1 MELGLGGKRA
11 LVTGASSG
19 IGEAIAKF
27 LANEGVAVVV
37 NGRSEERTLA
47 AADKILANGGQAV
60 AAVGDLQSDEG
71 CAAVARIAD
80 EAFDGIDILVNNA
93 GGTVRGDNPSWD
105 DLDSQDYINSFKINF
120 LAATWLVRHFAP
132 TMIGRNWG
140 RIINMSSVAGRQRVG
155 SMHDYGAAK
164 AALENWSLNLSSNLS
179 PHGVTVNTIAP
190 GMILTEGAQ
199 TFLETL
205 RDQLGWPDDQAE
217 MERRWATDLF
227 PQTIPR
233 LGQAKEIA
241 AAVAL
246 LASPLSD
253 YTTGAVWRID
263 GGISRAL

>member
-1 MELGLGGKRA
+1 MDLGLEGKRA

-19 IGEAIAKF
+19 IGEAVAELLAK
-27 LANEGVAVVV
+27 EGVSVVV
-37 NGRSEERTLA
+37 NGRDDNRTRAVAGKIMADGGWA
-47 AADKILANGGQAV
+47 A

-71 CAAVARIAD
+71 CAAVAKIASD
-80 EAFDGIDILVNNA
+80 AFGGIDILVNNA
-93 GGTVRGDNPSWD
+93 GGTVRGDNASWD
-105 DLDSQDYINSFKINF
+105 DLDTQDYINSFKINF
-120 LAATWLVRHFAP
+120 LAPTWLARHFAP
-132 TMIGRNWG
+132 AMIERKWG

-155 SMHDYGAAK
+155 TMHDYGAAK

-179 PHGVTVNTIAP
+179 PHGVTVNSISP

-205 RDQLGWPDDQAE
+205 RDQLGWPNEQAE

-233 LGQAKEIA
+233 LGQAREIA

-246 LASPLSD
+246 MASPLSD